1 MTAQA
6 PPRTAPLGAGPRR
19 PRRSVLLVA
28 ATAAAGGFAL
38 GSVLAGPSTSPRPAD
53 GVPRADESVV
63 RLVDSCIA
71 AMNAEDPDA
80 VSATFADDAVL
91 TDLVDRRI
99 TTGAVA
105 IGLAYG
111 QTENLGLRRTSDV
124 VVLGEHVAF
133 ATEDADGEAS
143 VVAEVDDGVF
153 TQYVVT
159 GTP

>member
-1 MTAQA
+1 M
-6 PPRTAPLGAGPRR
+6 
-19 PRRSVLLVA
+19 LLVA
-28 ATAAAGGFAL
+28 ATATAVGIAL
-38 GSVLAGPSTSPRPAD
+38 GAFLVGPATSPRTAD

-63 RLVDSCIA
+63 RLVDACIA

-111 QTENLGLRRTSDV
+111 QTEDLELRRTSDV
-124 VVLGEHVAF
+124 VVLGDLVAF

-143 VVAEVDDGVF
+143 VVAEVEHGQF

>member
-1 MTAQA
+1 MTVEAQNGTS
-6 PPRTAPLGAGPRR
+6 PPGAGQRR
-19 PRRSVLLVA
+19 SRRSVLLVA

-38 GSVLAGPSTSPRPAD
+38 GAVLAGPATSPRPAD
-53 GVPRADESVV
+53 GVLRADESEV
-63 RLVDSCIA
+63 RLVDACIA

-80 VSATFADDAVL
+80 VSAAFADDAVL

-99 TTGAVA
+99 TTGAEA

-111 QTENLGLRRTSDV
+111 QTEDLGLRRTSDV
-124 VVLGEHVAF
+124 VVLGDHVAF
-133 ATEDADGEAS
+133 ATEDADGES
-143 VVAEVDDGVF
+143 EVVAEVEHGLF